1 MQNKRVF
8 FKNTPASVFQRL
20 NLGNVAGVSC
30 VCLLATIAPIAAQVA
45 PIVPDAT
52 LPKNSI
58 VTESGNRVTIDGGT
72 NAGGNLFHSFQ
83 EFSVPS
89 GGEAFFNNAL
99 TVENIIARVTGMG
112 LTNIDGI
119 LGANGSANLFLLNPN
134 GIVFG
139 ADAALNLGGSFFA
152 TTADRL
158 FWEDGSEFSA
168 TNPGTPPLL
177 TINGTIGFKLG
188 ANPGSIVNQSR
199 AQSSAIATGADG
211 SETVTGLQVTP
222 GQTIALVGG
231 NINLEAGN
239 LSAPEGR
246 IELASIRNSELR
258 REGAGFSAVSSD
270 FLAGDIQLSQAS
282 IVDAS
287 GEGGGDIQVQGRRI
301 SVRDGSQIQSITIGG
316 QPGGAVTVRAAELVE
331 VEGNS
336 PSELPPSGIVNQTIG
351 TGTAG
356 DVTIETGRLIVRDG
370 IVSASSL
377 GSGSGGNLAVRASDS
392 VEVSAGL
399 TDGFPRG
406 LVNVSLGAG
415 NSGNLTVETG
425 RLVVR
430 DGAFVA
436 SGTRGSGNGGNLTIR
451 ATDSVEAIGTSPDG
465 LSLTAIQSAATQGSE
480 EIQMRFGS
488 SVVTGNAGN
497 LTIETARF
505 IVRDGARVSTSTEG
519 PGTGGN
525 LTIRASE
532 SIETSGISGDGRF
545 PSGLLS
551 DTSGSG
557 AGGDLTLETGRLFL
571 EEGAQISART
581 FEAGSGG
588 NITVNASESVQ
599 LVGTGF
605 EGFQIATG
613 AALSGL
619 LNLSQLP
626 GGIGTGNA
634 GTGSSGDIA
643 IDTPELI
650 MGNGGLISTA
660 SFGDGAGGNLTVT
673 ASERVEAIASGF
685 LTASLAGSGAAG
697 ALSIKTRFLTIRDGA
712 SILAGTLA
720 SGAGGNVNLEASE
733 EIQVLSTLA
742 GTLIP
747 TGIFTNSA
755 GGTGVAG
762 NITINTPKLVLR
774 DGGQV
779 VTSSGATIRGRI
791 IPIGGPGGNLTVN
804 AADSVEISGVAA
816 DGRVTSSLVS
826 TTFSGSEA
834 GLISVSTRRLTI
846 RDGAGIF
853 AATEEAGRGGTLNLQ
868 VSEKVELIGTSDI
881 GIFTRSGLFATSG
894 SDFVPIE
901 ATGRG
906 GDLRV
911 TTGELI
917 VRDGAIVSVDS
928 VESGAAG
935 TLEVVADSIKLENS
949 AAIDA
954 TTISGSGGNISLTAA
969 EIQLRGTSQITT
981 DAGNTD
987 GGNITISTQTLAA
1000 LENSD
1005 ITANAQQGR
1014 GGRVSIDATGIFGT
1028 AFRAAPT
1035 PRSDITATSNLGPQ
1049 FSGVV
1054 EINAPDIDATLL
1066 LVVLEGETL
1075 DVAGLV
1081 DRDVCANAGAGSE
1094 FVVTGRGGLPPNP
1107 NEPLTTDTVW
1117 RDERFLVSDS
1127 YPTETGHE
1135 REPISREEGK
1145 HNYQEN
1151 ASRDQPFVEAQGW
1164 IVSSEGDIILVAVPP
1179 KGTPNGSALTPP
1191 TCSQQL

>member
-1 MQNKRVF
+1 MQEKKRVF
-8 FKNTPASVFQRL
+8 SKNTPASVLPRHYL
-20 NLGNVAGVSC
+20 KTVAGVSC
-30 VCLLATIAPIAAQVA
+30 ICLLNTTVAAQ
-45 PIVPDAT
+45 IVPDAT
-52 LPKNSI
+52 LPNNSI
-58 VTESGNRVTIDGGT
+58 INPSGNRLTIDGGT
-72 NAGGNLFHSFQ
+72 NSGANLFHSFQ
-83 EFSVPS
+83 EFSVPA
-89 GGEAFFNNAL
+89 GREAFFNNAP
-99 TVENIIARVTGMG
+99 TVENIIARVTGMS
-112 LTNIDGI
+112 LTNIEGI
-119 LGANGSANLFLLNPN
+119 LGANGNANLFLLNPN

-139 ADAALNLGGSFFA
+139 EDAALNLGGSFFA

-158 FWEDGSEFSA
+158 VWADGSEFSA
-168 TNPGTPPLL
+168 TNPEAPPLL
-177 TINGTIGFKLG
+177 TITGPIGFDLG

-199 AQSSAIATGADG
+199 AIATGLDG
-211 SETVTGLQVTP
+211 SETITGLQVNP

-231 NINLEAGN
+231 DITLERGN
-239 LSAPEGR
+239 LSAPGGR
-246 IELASIRNSELR
+246 VELASIRNSQIR
-258 REGAGFSAVSSD
+258 REGAGFSAVSSE
-270 FLAGDIQLSQAS
+270 FLAGDIQLSQA

-287 GEGGGDIQVQGRRI
+287 GEGGGDIQVQGRRV
-301 SVRDGSQIQSITIGG
+301 SVRDGSQIQSITAGS
-316 QPGGAVTVRAAELVE
+316 QPGGTLAVRAAELVE

-336 PSELPPSGIVNQTIG
+336 PSELPPSGIITQTIG
-351 TGTAG
+351 TGKAG
-356 DVTIETGRLIVRDG
+356 DITIETGRLIVRDG
-370 IVSASSL
+370 IVSASTL
-377 GSGSGGNLAVRASDS
+377 GLGSGGNLAVSASDS
-392 VEVSAGL
+392 VEVSAGV

-415 NSGNLTVETG
+415 NSGNLTIDTG
-425 RLVVR
+425 RLLVR

-465 LSLTAIQSAATQGSE
+465 LSFSVIQSAATQGSE
-480 EIQMRFGS
+480 QIQTRFGS

-497 LTIETARF
+497 LTIETRRA
-505 IVRDGARVSTSTEG
+505 IVRDGAQISTSTEG

-525 LTIRASE
+525 LTINASE
-532 SIETSGISGDGRF
+532 SIEASGISQDGRF

-571 EEGAQISART
+571 ENGALISART
-581 FEAGSGG
+581 FGAGAGG
-588 NITVNASESVQ
+588 NIAISASESIE
-599 LVGTGF
+599 LVGSGF
-605 EGFQIATG
+605 DIFQLATG

-634 GTGSSGDIA
+634 GTGSSGDVA

-650 MGNGGLISTA
+650 MRNGGLISTP
-660 SFGDGAGGNLTVT
+660 SFGDGAGGNLTVR

-685 LTASLAGSGAAG
+685 LTATHTGSGAAG
-697 ALSIKTRFLTIRDGA
+697 ALSIKTRFLTIRDGG
-712 SILAGTLA
+712 SILAGTLG

-733 EIQVLSTLA
+733 EMQVLSTPA

-755 GGTGVAG
+755 GGTGPAG

-774 DGGQV
+774 DGGQI
-779 VTSSGATIRGRI
+779 VTSSGAITRDGI
-791 IPIGGPGGNLTVN
+791 IPIGGPGGNMTVN

-816 DGRVTSSLVS
+816 DGRVTSSLVT
-826 TTFSGSEA
+826 TTFSGSGA

-853 AATEEAGRGGTLNLQ
+853 AATEEAGRGGTLNVQ

-881 GIFTRSGLFATSG
+881 GIFRRSGLFATSG
-894 SDFVPIE
+894 SDFFPIE
-901 ATGRG
+901 ASGRG

-911 TTGELI
+911 TAGELI
-917 VRDGAIVSVDS
+917 VRDGAVVSVNS

-935 TLEVVADSIKLENS
+935 TLEVVADSIRLEDS
-949 AAIDA
+949 AVINA
-954 TTISGSGGNISLTAA
+954 TTVSGSGGNVSLISP

-987 GGNITISTQTLAA
+987 GGNITIFTQTLAA

-1054 EINAPDIDATLL
+1054 EINAPDIDASAG
-1066 LVVLEGETL
+1066 LVVLEGETVDL
-1075 DVAGLV
+1075 AGLV
-1081 DRDVCANAGAGSE
+1081 DRDVCADAGAGSSLI
-1094 FVVTGRGGLPPNP
+1094 VTGRGGLPPNP

-1117 RDERFLVSDS
+1117 RDERFLVSDYS
-1127 YPTETGHE
+1127 PTETL
-1135 REPISREEGK
+1135 REQELMVNRDEDK
-1145 HNYQEN
+1145 NNYQESAFDN
-1151 ASRDQPFVEAQGW
+1151 KPFVEAQGW
-1164 IVSSEGDIILVAVPP
+1164 IVSPEGDIILVAISPTA
-1179 KGTPNGSALTPP
+1179 TPHSSALTPP
-1191 TCSQQL
+1191 TCRQH

>member
-1 MQNKRVF
+1 MQKKRVF
-8 FKNTPASVFQRL
+8 FKNTPARVFQRL

-30 VCLLATIAPIAAQVA
+30 VCLLATTAPIAAQVA

-52 LPKNSI
+52 LPNNSI
-58 VTESGNRVTIDGGT
+58 VTQSGSRVTIDGGT
-72 NAGGNLFHSFQ
+72 SAGGNLFHSFE

-177 TINGTIGFKLG
+177 TINGPIGFELG
-188 ANPGSIVNQSR
+188 ANPGNIVNQSR
-199 AQSSAIATGADG
+199 AIATGLDG
-211 SETVTGLQVTP
+211 SETVAGLQV
-222 GQTIALVGG
+222 GRGETIALVGG

-246 IELASIRNSELR
+246 IELASIRDSELR
-258 REGAGFSAVSSD
+258 REGAGFSAASSE

-287 GEGGGDIQVQGRRI
+287 GEGGGDIQVQSRRI
-301 SVRDGSQIQSITIGG
+301 SVKDGSQIQSTTIGG
-316 QPGGAVTVRAAELVE
+316 QPGGVVTVRAAELVE

-370 IVSASSL
+370 IISASTL
-377 GSGSGGNLAVRASDS
+377 GSGNGGNLAVRASDS

-465 LSLTAIQSAATQGSE
+465 LSFTAIQSAATQGSE

-497 LTIETARF
+497 LTIETARL
-505 IVRDGARVSTSTEG
+505 IVRDGATVSTSTEG
-519 PGTGGN
+519 SGTGGN
-525 LTIRASE
+525 LTVRASE
-532 SIETSGISGDGRF
+532 SIETSGVSGDGRF
-545 PSGLLS
+545 PSGLLG

-571 EEGAQISART
+571 EDGAQVSART
-581 FEAGSGG
+581 FGAGSGG
-588 NITVNASESVQ
+588 NITVNASESVE
-599 LVGTGF
+599 LVGTSF
-605 EGFQIATG
+605 EGFQMAAG

-619 LNLSQLP
+619 LELSELP
-626 GGIGTGNA
+626 GGIGTGSA

-643 IDTPELI
+643 IATPELI
-650 MGNGGLISTA
+650 LRNGGLISTA
-660 SFGDGAGGNLTVT
+660 SFGDGAAGNLTVT

-685 LTASLAGSGAAG
+685 LNASLAGSGAAG
-697 ALSIKTRFLTIRDGA
+697 SLSIKTRFLSIRDGS
-712 SILAGTLA
+712 SILAGTLGT
-720 SGAGGNVNLEASE
+720 GAGANVTVEASE
-733 EIQVLSTLA
+733 QMEILSTPA
-742 GTLIP
+742 GALIP

-755 GGTGVAG
+755 GGTGPAG

-774 DGGQV
+774 DGGQA

-816 DGRVTSSLVS
+816 DGRVTSALVT
-826 TTFSGSEA
+826 TTFSGSRA
-834 GLISVSTRRLTI
+834 GSISVSTRQLTI

-881 GIFTRSGLFATSG
+881 GTFRRSGLFATSG
-894 SDFVPIE
+894 SDFFPIE
-901 ATGRG
+901 ASGQG
-906 GDLRV
+906 GDLRLA
-911 TTGELI
+911 TGELI
-917 VRDGAIVSVDS
+917 VRDGAIVSVNS

-935 TLEVVADSIKLENS
+935 TLEVVADSIALENS
-949 AAIDA
+949 GAIDA
-954 TTISGSGGNISLTAA
+954 TTISGSGGNISLIAR

-1014 GGRVSIDATGIFGT
+1014 GGRVNIDATGIFGT

-1054 EINAPDIDATLL
+1054 EINAPDIDASAGLAI
-1066 LVVLEGETL
+1066 LEGEAL

-1081 DRDVCANAGAGSE
+1081 VRDVCANAGAGSE

-1117 RDERFLVSDS
+1117 RDERFLVGDS
-1127 YPTETGHE
+1127 PTQSPDE
-1135 REPISREEGK
+1135 REPMLGRDEGK
-1145 HNYQEN
+1145 HNSQESAIRN
-1151 ASRDQPFVEAQGW
+1151 QPFVEAQGW
-1164 IVSSEGDIILVAVPP
+1164 IVSPEGDIILVADPP
-1179 KGTPNGSALTPP
+1179 KVTPNGPALTPP
-1191 TCSQQL
+1191 TCRQQL